1 MLFSRI
7 EFSKTAIKQQRTKLM
22 IKIDLEGKRVL
33 ITGGS
38 KGIGA
43 EICKK
48 MAACGADVF
57 INYNSNEQSAK
68 DLAHEISTSFNV
80 NTGIAGADV
89 SNAKQVKEMFL
100 IMDKELG
107 GIDILVNNAGTESIH
122 HILDLEEKEWDRVL
136 NVNLKGPFLCA
147 KEAGK
152 RMEINGGGVIIN
164 ISSIHDVVPR
174 KGLAHYCSAKAGLK
188 MLSKCLSLELAE
200 NSVRVV
206 SIAPGAIA
214 TEMNREEIA
223 KFGKE
228 KFEHWIPQGRIGNVS
243 DVAHTLAFM
252 ASELGDYING
262 SDIYIDGAY
271 MNNTIQYD
279 PRPPRMNESE

>member
-1 MLFSRI
+1 
-7 EFSKTAIKQQRTKLM
+7 M
-22 IKIDLEGKRVL
+22 IRIDLKGKSVL
-33 ITGGS
+33 VTGGS

-43 EICKK
+43 EICRI

-57 INYNSNEQSAK
+57 INYNSNEQNAAA
-68 DLAHEISTSFNV
+68 LAEELSNSFGV
-80 NTGIAGADV
+80 KAGIAGADV
-89 SNAKQVKEMFL
+89 SKSEQVREMFL
-100 IMDKELG
+100 RMDREIG

-122 HILDLEEKEWDRVL
+122 HVLDMAEDEWDRVL
-136 NVNLKGPFLCA
+136 DVNLKGPFLCS

-152 RMEINGGGVIIN
+152 RMETNGGGVIVN

-200 NSVRVV
+200 SNIRVV
-206 SIAPGAIA
+206 SIAPGAIT
-214 TEMNREEIA
+214 TEMNRDEIA

-228 KFEHWIPQGRIGNVS
+228 KFEQWIPQGRIGNVS
-243 DVAHTLAFM
+243 DVAHTVAFM

-279 PRPPRMNESE
+279 PRPPRIKD